1 MWQTEGDIGGVTGH
15 RKIAFEQTRKILLK
29 SDDEILGGA
38 AVKMNL
44 NLFRYIAADATRCEF
59 EDVKIKL
66 MPGIASLSK
75 RVTISPPYDYQ
86 KDHLEIC
93 IAMSKMFNGLFFIIP
108 TRGGFVVFE
117 E

>member
-1 MWQTEGDIGGVTGH
+1 M
-15 RKIAFEQTRKILLK
+15 LK

-93 IAMSKMFNGLFFIIP
+93 IAMSKMFDGLFWIIP

>member
-1 MWQTEGDIGGVTGH
+1 MTDGGRH
-15 RKIAFEQTRKILLK
+15 RRCHWPSKDSIRANEEDLLK